1 MHEVYYNTIV
11 CITVIKDNNYLTIPY
26 SINFP
31 RWTVNWH
38 HITPFI
44 ILRGSELDRRIALMY
59 YNALYC
65 SSIVLYCT
73 ALHCIVLCCTVL
85 HCIVLCCVVLYCI
98 VLHCIVLYCIVAL
111 HCCIALHCIVLYCIV
126 LCCVVLRCIALHCTV
141 QYCIVFTEYETVIY
155 SLLAREDGGDGCNDE
170 WDDDSWSCDCPRYES
185 SHDVHPS
192 STAASDSERYEVGG
206 REDLLQVT
214 FDLIRF
220 ASGVPI
226 FVAALRC
233 DRFCPHQQL
242 RKAVDLLAGVGHVGR
257 RSLVDGRLQ
266 HLDGYSKEEF
276 GKGRST

>member
-1 MHEVYYNTIV
+1 MSAIAKCRYFTTYFSSQCYILS
-11 CITVIKDNNYLTIPY
+11 CITCDVIVSLFVSHCNCISFHY
-26 SINFP
+26 SETDLFQCC
-31 RWTVNWH
+31 VAH
-38 HITPFI
+38 C
-44 ILRGSELDRRIALMY
+44 IL
-59 YNALYC
+59 LYC
-65 SSIVLYCT
+65 IVMYCYV
-73 ALHCIVLCCTVL
+73 LLCIVMY
-85 HCIVLCCVVLYCI
+85 CIVVCCVVL
-98 VLHCIVLYCIVAL
+98 H
-111 HCCIALHCIVLYCIV
+111 
-126 LCCVVLRCIALHCTV
+126 CIALHCTV
-141 QYCIVFTEYETVIY
+141 QYCIVFTEYETVIN